1 MQPVG
6 QAHSSVK
13 VRGEET
19 RHRPEKWAA
28 PHCLLSDLLSLSV
41 YVSGNCQYR
50 ADERQFDKCRNRWEC
65 RRACFDLQRELAS
78 QHSLRKKGAGTENRN
93 GPRGALHFRYLT
105 PFSRSELQWGL
116 QSQPLPPERISLHT
130 SSCRVELHSLTG
142 IRPGIQ
148 RHLRGGPVGAL
159 SQELGKSGE
168 LE

>member
-65 RRACFDLQRELAS
+65 RRVSSELQRELQS
-78 QHSLRKKGAGTENRN
+78 QH
-93 GPRGALHFRYLT
+93 
-105 PFSRSELQWGL
+105 
-116 QSQPLPPERISLHT
+116 LPPERIALHT

-148 RHLRGGPVGAL
+148 RHLRVGPVGAL